1 MTSAISQDQPPL
13 FYSTLA
19 DDPDLAEIVEMFV
32 LEMPE
37 RVANLIARH
46 QAGEL
51 QELERAAHQIKGAA
65 GSYGFNQL
73 TPAAARLEDTLKQKR
88 PTQEIRQ
95 ALDELARMC
104 NGIRAGLP
112 G

>member
-32 LEMPE
+32 HEMPG
-37 RVANLIARH
+37 RVANLVARH

-51 QELERAAHQIKGAA
+51 HELERAAHQIKGAA

-73 TPAAARLEDTLKQKR
+73 TPAAAQLEATLKQHR
-88 PTQEIRQ
+88 PEAEIRQ
-95 ALDELARMC
+95 ALEELTKMC
-104 NGIRAGLP
+104 QSVRAGTP
-112 G
+112 R